1 LSKHLKDDG
10 TGDGKG
16 TPLSDEEV
24 IAFLEANPDF
34 LQRNPKLVRRLAPPS
49 RFEEQEE
56 GAEVVDMQ
64 GFMVSR
70 LQADLAKVR
79 DSQDELIQSA
89 RSNLSSQNQIHEAVL
104 AVLEARDLE
113 EFVHIVTRDL
123 PMVLDVDALTL
134 CAEASGGFEPKQ
146 GGLFVLPKGGVDDVL
161 GEERKVLLRENS
173 EGNEK
178 IFGPA
183 AALVRSDALVRLT
196 LSGTAP
202 PALVALGSREAGRF
216 HPGQGT
222 ELLSFLATVLE
233 KCLARWLDLP
243 PG

>member
-1 LSKHLKDDG
+1 MSKQQTDDG
-10 TGDGKG
+10 EG
-16 TPLSDEEV
+16 TVLSDSDV

-34 LQRNPKLVRRLAPPS
+34 LQRHPALVRRLAPPS
-49 RFEEQEE
+49 RFETQDE

-89 RSNLSSQNQIHEAVL
+89 RSNLSTQNQVHEAVL
-104 AVLEARDLE
+104 AVLDARDLE
-113 EFVHIVTRDL
+113 EFIHIVTREL
-123 PMVLDVDALTL
+123 PLVLDIDALTI
-134 CAEASGGFEPKQ
+134 CAEAGSRFEPKN
-146 GGLFVLPKGGVDDVL
+146 GGLFVLSKGGVNDVL
-161 GEERKVLLRENS
+161 GEGRKVLLRERS

-178 IFGPA
+178 LFGPA

-202 PALVALGSREAGRF
+202 AALIALGSREEGRF

-222 ELLSFLATVLE
+222 ELLSFLAGVLE
-233 KCLARWLDLP
+233 RCLTRWLDLP
-243 PG
+243 PA

>member
-1 LSKHLKDDG
+1 VSKRQTEDGEETALSEAD
-10 TGDGKG
+10 
-16 TPLSDEEV
+16 V
-24 IAFLEANPDF
+24 IAYLDAHPDF
-34 LQRNPKLVRRLAPPS
+34 LQRHPALVRRLAPPS
-49 RFEEQEE
+49 RFEAQHE

-70 LQADLAKVR
+70 LQADLARVR

-104 AVLEARDLE
+104 AALEARDLE
-113 EFVHIVTRDL
+113 EFIHIVTREL
-123 PMVLDVDALTL
+123 PLVLDIDALTL
-134 CAEASGGFEPKQ
+134 CAETSGRFKPKQ
-146 GGLFVLPKGGVDDVL
+146 GGLFVLAEDGVDEVL
-161 GEERKVLLRENS
+161 GEGRKVLLRERS

-178 IFGPA
+178 LFGPA
-183 AALVRSDALVRLT
+183 AALVQSDALVRLT

-222 ELLSFLATVLE
+222 ELLSFLAGVLE
-233 KCLARWLDLP
+233 RCLTRWLDLP
-243 PG
+243 PA

>member
-1 LSKHLKDDG
+1 VGKQLKDDG
-10 TGDGKG
+10 DGSLP
-16 TPLSDEEV
+16 TDNDV
-24 IAFLEANPDF
+24 IAFLAANPDF
-34 LQRNPKLVRRLAPPS
+34 LQRHPALVRRLAPPS
-49 RFEEQEE
+49 RFEPQEE

-70 LQADLAKVR
+70 LQADLARVR

-89 RSNLSSQNQIHEAVL
+89 RSNLSTQNQIHEAVL

-113 EFVHIVTRDL
+113 EFIHIVTRDL

-134 CAEASGGFEPKQ
+134 CAEASGRFEPKQ
-146 GGLFVLPKGGVDDVL
+146 GGLFVLTEGGVDEIL
-161 GEERKVLLRENS
+161 GEGRRVLLRENS
-173 EGNEK
+173 EGSEK
-178 IFGPA
+178 LFGPA

-196 LSGTAP
+196 LTGTAP
-202 PALVALGSREAGRF
+202 HALVALGSREAGRF

-222 ELLSFLATVLE
+222 ELLSFLASVLE
-233 KCLARWLDLP
+233 KCLARWLGLP

>member
-1 LSKHLKDDG
+1 MSNRQTDG
-10 TGDGKG
+10 TTGPG
-16 TPLSDEEV
+16 LSDDDV
-24 IAFLEANPDF
+24 VAFLDANPDF
-34 LQRNPKLVRRLAPPS
+34 LQRHPTLVRSLAPPS
-49 RFEEQEE
+49 RFERKDE

-113 EFVHIVTRDL
+113 EFIHIVTREL
-123 PMVLDVDALTL
+123 PLVLDIDALTV
-134 CAEASGGFEPKQ
+134 CAEGGGRFEPKQ
-146 GGLFVLPKGGVDDVL
+146 GGLFVLAEGGIDEVL
-161 GEERKVLLRENS
+161 GKDRKVLLRERS

-178 IFGPA
+178 LFGPA

-222 ELLSFLATVLE
+222 ELLSFLAGVLE
-233 KCLARWLDLP
+233 RCLTRWLDLP
-243 PG
+243 PA